1 MVQQDTRER
10 LFESPPAPGEDSNH
24 ESVAA
29 LFAST
34 YEVHERLA
42 WNGLALVY
50 RVRSVGADDGY
61 EQRAPG
67 RERAVAL
74 LPIDCESKPHLL
86 RPFEA
91 QAAKLIGFRDA
102 HVVEMLAAGA
112 RHGVPYLVLPYTQGT
127 TLGEEIAHRGAMP
140 WPRAL
145 AVAED
150 VLRALSAAHAR
161 GLRHWDL
168 TPSNVLLSPIA
179 SGEAPVRVLAMGLAP
194 IVRAMTDTDMTGPTG
209 KGSGPSAAKFLAPEL
224 LHGGVG
230 ASDGRADIYA
240 VGALIVAMLTGT
252 RPSHASDEA
261 LPIVAVKGLSD
272 VVRKAMAKDPNARFA
287 TADEL
292 LAALEAV
299 GRGDLETV
307 ALLTKPPPPAAPVSV
322 RPKPLAATPAV
333 APKPK
338 YSLAMITAAVAVIA
352 LIGSGAYWLI
362 TGQSTTQTA
371 ATPTTEA
378 TPTDPMPPIAE
389 TSAIADITDA
399 LPVDA
404 GSTADVIADTLA
416 VTDAS
421 AAVAALVAVAVADPD
436 AVADAVAVAVADADA
451 VAVAV
456 AVADSAAVV
465 DSAAAAAPLASALPP
480 PLGPLLARIEHGDRL
495 DREAL
500 GPLYGYAARRGSDV
514 RGHLVLARAF
524 KNLRWMADLIARY
537 GMALRVDSA
546 GAKRDPRILPD
557 LLDVVAR
564 EAAHAQAAAQLV
576 ATAWGREALP
586 VIDARL
592 AENPRSDMAGRLQRL
607 RNRIAPPAE

>member
-1 MVQQDTRER
+1 MVQHDTKER
-10 LFESPPAPGEDSNH
+10 LFEPPPAPGEDSNH

-29 LFAST
+29 LLAST

-50 RVRSVGADDGY
+50 RVRSIDADDGH

-91 QAAKLIGFRDA
+91 QAAKLIGFRDV
-102 HVVEMLAAGA
+102 HVVGMLAAGA

-140 WPRAL
+140 WPRTL

-230 ASDGRADIYA
+230 ASDGRADLYA

-272 VVRKAMAKDPNARFA
+272 VVRKAMAKEPSARFA

-307 ALLTKPPPPAAPVSV
+307 ALLTKQSPPAAPVSV
-322 RPKPLAATPAV
+322 RPKPLTAAPAV

-338 YSLAMITAAVAVIA
+338 HNLAMIASAVVVIA
-352 LIGSGAYWLI
+352 LIGGGAYWLI
-362 TGQSTTQTA
+362 AGQSTTPQPQATTA
-371 ATPTTEA
+371 DPT
-378 TPTDPMPPIAE
+378 PPIAN
-389 TSAIADITDA
+389 TLAPTDA
-399 LPVDA
+399 A
-404 GSTADVIADTLA
+404 I
-416 VTDAS
+416 
-421 AAVAALVAVAVADPD
+421 AVADADAD
-436 AVADAVAVAVADADA
+436 AVADADADADAVADADADADADA

-456 AVADSAAVV
+456 AVADSAAVAAA
-465 DSAAAAAPLASALPP
+465 AAAAAPLSSDLPP

-495 DREAL
+495 DRETL
-500 GPLYGYAARRGSDV
+500 GPLYGYAARRGGDV

-537 GMALRVDSA
+537 EMALRVDSA
-546 GAKRDPRILPD
+546 SAKRDPRILPD

-564 EAAHAQAAAQLV
+564 EAEHEPAAAQLV
-576 ATAWGREALP
+576 ATAWGAEALP

-592 AENPRSDMAGRLQRL
+592 TENPRWDIAGRLQRL
-607 RNRIAPPAE
+607 RNRISPPAE